1 MDEIC
6 TKNLC
11 TGCLS
16 CLLKCKHKAI
26 DIESEH
32 GFIYPKINSAKCNDC
47 GLCKK
52 VCPSLNI
59 KNLFNIPQKC
69 YFAVGANSVR
79 EGSSSGGVAYELALA
94 LFRKQALIVGC
105 VMSGF
110 DAVHIIAQN
119 EDDLKLMQG
128 SKYIQSKAYHLF
140 ASIKD
145 YLTQGKK
152 VLFVGTPCQV
162 AGLKRYLTLN
172 YENLITVDLICHGV
186 VSSALLDK
194 IVHEEVKEIESKHH
208 ISLKNISNIKFR
220 DKRIRNF
227 NFSFNAQEPLGKEQ
241 NFQIDANNSLFYK
254 VFNVNL
260 ALRRSCGNC
269 QYATGSKRVGDL
281 TLGDFRGNKG
291 FSSKMDGKGASIV
304 FINSHKGQQ
313 VFDLIKDKFI
323 KLEEVNLEEAKFSQA
338 NLKSSS
344 KLHPASKEF
353 IHKVFEQNMSVTQ
366 TLNSDLVSKNVA
378 ILNFHF
384 EGKNFGAVLTAVAL
398 NKVINDLGYNAVNID
413 YHPFFGREFEVNPK
427 FEQFKTDNLPLTE
440 KYTYL
445 DDLTK
450 LNEVF
455 KSFVVGSD
463 QVLNHSFIKE
473 DKAIYYLNFINCD
486 KNAICYAGSFGAAK
500 DSYLSKIDQDYKD
513 YYSYALQQFDAL
525 SLREFKTGSEIC
537 NALGVENV
545 CGVLDPV
552 FLVSPIY
559 WQTLAHHE
567 ISNEIAKSEGV
578 VYEVNDKTPIKN
590 QLAQKLSGL
599 FFISA
604 EISPYEFLAKFS
616 TCKFVLTDSF
626 HGTCFALIFN
636 KPFVVINSS
645 QTSLVRIKELFAQ
658 LDSSLESKIIDHDNY
673 DAQSIKK
680 LLNEPYQWDLINS
693 QIQKLKLSSLN
704 FLQNALGSKLSEQ
717 RILEKRANKEHQ
729 KKISSK
735 WLKHNILKYRT
746 KRFFSKILNH
756 QKVKKY
762 DQRIRIAKLQLKYF
776 DNR

>member
-11 TGCLS
+11 VGCLT
-16 CLLKCKHKAI
+16 CLLRCKQKAI
-26 DIESEH
+26 TIENVH
-32 GFIYPKINSAKCNDC
+32 GFSYPKISPEKCNDC

-52 VCPSLNI
+52 VCPSLNT
-59 KNLFNIPQKC
+59 KHLFNEPQKC
-69 YFAVGANSVR
+69 YFAVGSNSVR
-79 EGSSSGGVAYELALA
+79 EESSSGGAAYELALA
-94 LFRKQALIVGC
+94 LFRKQALVVGC

-119 EDDLKLMQG
+119 EDDLTRMQG
-128 SKYIQSKAYHLF
+128 SKYIQSKVYHLY
-140 ASIKD
+140 ATIKD
-145 YLTQGKK
+145 YLKQGKK

-172 YENLITVDLICHGV
+172 YENLITIDLICHGV
-186 VSSALLDK
+186 MSATLLDK
-194 IVHEEVKEIESKHH
+194 IVHEEVRKIENKNH
-208 ISLKNISNIKFR
+208 ISLNKISNIKFR

-227 NFSFNAQEPLGKEQ
+227 NFSFNSQDSLGKEQ

-254 VFNVNL
+254 VFYNNL
-260 ALRRSCGNC
+260 ALRSSCGNC
-269 QYATGSKRVGDL
+269 QYSTGSRRVGDL
-281 TLGDFRGNKG
+281 TLGDFRGIKG

-304 FINSHKGQQ
+304 FINSVKGQQ
-313 VFDLIKDKFI
+313 AFDLIKDKFT
-323 KLEEVNLEEAKFSQA
+323 KLEEANLEEAKFSQP

-344 KLHPASKEF
+344 KLHPVSKEF

-366 TLNSDLVSKNVA
+366 ALDSDLVSKNVA

-384 EGKNFGAVLTAVAL
+384 EGKNFGALLTAVAL
-398 NKVINDLGYNAVNID
+398 NKAINDLGYHAVNID
-413 YHPFFGREFEVNPK
+413 YHPFFGREFELNPK
-427 FEQFKTDNLPLTE
+427 FEQFKSDNLPLTE

-450 LNEVF
+450 LNALF

-473 DKAIYYLNFINCD
+473 DKAIYCLNFINCD
-486 KNAICYAGSFGAAK
+486 KNAICYAGSFGSAK
-500 DSYLSKIDQDYKD
+500 DSYLAKVNQDYKD
-513 YYSYALQQFDAL
+513 YYSYALQQFDAF

-537 NALGVENV
+537 KALGLENV

-567 ISNEIAKSEGV
+567 SSNITVKAEGV

-590 QLAQKLSGL
+590 QLEQKLSEL

-604 EISPYEFLAKFS
+604 EISPYGFLARFS
-616 TCKFVLTDSF
+616 SCKFVLTDSF

-645 QTSLVRIKELFAQ
+645 QTSLVRIKELFAL
-658 LDSSLESKIIDHDNY
+658 LDPSLESKIIDHDNY

-680 LLNEPYQWDLINS
+680 LLNAPYQWDLINS
-693 QIQKLKLSSLN
+693 QLQKLKLTSLN
-704 FLQNALGSKLSEQ
+704 FLQKAISSKLSEQ
-717 RILEKRANKEHQ
+717 RILEKRFNKEHQ